1 MARSRPAL
9 IRKGNVTSLADARRK
24 REQQQQADESAYQ
37 NAKANT
43 LTEQSGELA
52 TNGTSDSGVQP
63 SKAGTQA
70 KKAASSEKQTAKKI
84 GNRTF
89 DAEKVA
95 RLKAAIADGTYKI
108 NAQRTADKFIER
120 ESA

>member
-1 MARSRPAL
+1 MARSRRAL
-9 IRKGNVTSLADARRK
+9 IRTGNVASLADARRK

-37 NAKANT
+37 HAKASA
-43 LTEQSGELA
+43 LTENSVEIAVNGASDKDVQS
-52 TNGTSDSGVQP
+52 SIDSAVKP
-63 SKAGTQA
+63 V
-70 KKAASSEKQTAKKI
+70 KKL

-95 RLKAAIADGTYKI
+95 ALKAAIANGTYQI

-120 ESA
+120 ESVN

>member
-1 MARSRPAL
+1 MARSRRAL

-37 NAKANT
+37 NAKADT
-43 LTEQSGELA
+43 LTENSGELA
-52 TNGTSDSGVQP
+52 TNGTPDSGAQS
-63 SKAGTQA
+63 SKAESEA
-70 KKAASSEKQTAKKI
+70 KKVAPSEKQTAKKI